1 MKYLVS
7 FGFCLD
13 DVNAQEPTVNYELGF
28 TTRTPNGCNT
38 DIEDPTTEAYYEL
51 KRVLLI
57 VVSTGILFNT
67 SLNVHKLQLEERIYP
82 YFFNFLDSYDSYA
95 PSYP

>member
-1 MKYLVS
+1 MKYLFS
-7 FGFCLD
+7 FASYLV
-13 DVNAQEPTVNYELGF
+13 DVNAQEPTVNYGLGF
-28 TTRTPNGCNT
+28 TTRSPNGCNT

-57 VVSTGILFNT
+57 VVSTGIFVNM

-82 YFFNFLDSYDSYA
+82 YFFLFSRLI
-95 PSYP
+95 